1 MPGHLRESR
10 DSAAPEVPVDH
21 RPEERVVPLLVLVR
35 ETGLEPVA
43 LEIDDPSEL
52 IRALQELARECLQ
65 IGGREQLDQLRQL
78 ERKRRGGDRVDWC
91 GRLRVPLRGE
101 FVDLADVDWLPIP
114 RQQRV
119 ELMSL
124 GSPGHDALQH
134 VGEPS
139 HRIDAVHL
147 RGLDQGHRD

>member
-52 IRALQELARECLQ
+52 IRALHELAPECLQ

-78 ERKRRGGDRVDWC
+78 ERRRLREDGVEDDEGGGVLRIVDREVDRGGS
-91 GRLRVPLRGE
+91 GGNRG
-101 FVDLADVDWLPIP
+101 P
-114 RQQRV
+114 R
-119 ELMSL
+119 
-124 GSPGHDALQH
+124 G
-134 VGEPS
+134 
-139 HRIDAVHL
+139 
-147 RGLDQGHRD
+147 